1 MKRKNCRKQL
11 KMANTNS
18 LFIFSEGVNGK
29 ILDSAIKLFKKP
41 EAILALSSNDELG
54 KVSLVQNGFNASTWI
69 NKVCEVIGGKDV
81 SPFKLKIL
89 VTLLTGLKKRR

>member
-1 MKRKNCRKQL
+1 
-11 KMANTNS
+11 MANTNS
-18 LFIFSEGVNGK
+18 LSIFSEGANGK

-54 KVSLVQNGFNASTWI
+54 KVVAVAKVDKSLVQNGFNASTWI

-81 SPFKLKIL
+81 SSFKLKIL
-89 VTLLTGLKKRR
+89 MTLLTGLKKRR